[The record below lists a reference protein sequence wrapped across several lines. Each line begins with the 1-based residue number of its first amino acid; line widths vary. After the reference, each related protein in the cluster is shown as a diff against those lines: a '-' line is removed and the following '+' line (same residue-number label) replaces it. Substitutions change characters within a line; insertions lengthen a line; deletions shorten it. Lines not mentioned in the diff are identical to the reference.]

1 MLYCR
6 EENKKSRRRMDM
18 LKIKRKWLGALLAL
32 LLLAI
37 APSALAKTITVDA
50 ADYDVEEDGWYDT
63 MEEVAIYL
71 TFFEEL
77 PDNYMTKKEAQ
88 SLGWE
93 SRKGNLWDVAYGCS
107 IGGDRFGNY
116 EKLLPDKK
124 GRKWTEC
131 DIDFEGEYRNGERIV
146 FSNDG
151 LIYYTDDHYESFDKI
166 EVVWSEEEAAN
177 TNDGG
182 YTYSDPAADDDFGSL
197 FGEGELDAIM
207 DWLFSE

>member
-1 MLYCR
+1 
-6 EENKKSRRRMDM
+6 M

-32 LLLAI
+32 LLLAV

-77 PDNYMTKKEAQ
+77 PDNYMTKKEAE

-93 SRKGNLWDVAYGCS
+93 SRRGNLWDVADGCS
-107 IGGDRFGNY
+107 IGGDRFGNR
-116 EKLLPDKK
+116 EGLLPTAK

-131 DIDFEGEYRNGERIV
+131 DIDFDGGYRNGKRIV
-146 FSNDG
+146 FSTDG
-151 LIYYTDDHYESFDKI
+151 LIYYTDDHYESFDRV
-166 EVVWSEEEAAN
+166 EVVWSDEDDAKEEEYAYR
-177 TNDGG
+177 D
-182 YTYSDPAADDDFGSL
+182 DAADDDFGSMFSDDELDDIVNWL
-197 FGEGELDAIM
+197 FGE
-207 DWLFSE
+207 